1 MPYLF
6 VKEMKS
12 GQTGGCDMDFTG
24 RTVFITGGA
33 SGIGKTTALAF
44 AAAGARVAIA
54 TANSVQ
60 AGEAVVQS
68 IRENGDNG
76 TPAALNEDSITGKA
90 FMELARNVVEQTEIR
105 NRIAPPTHIV
115 EVK

>member
-1 MPYLF
+1 MWNVRCQKCCAMQLLLWIRQ
-6 VKEMKS
+6 EMS
-12 GQTGGCDMDFTG
+12 FS
-24 RTVFITGGA
+24 FIR
-33 SGIGKTTALAF
+33 I
-44 AAAGARVAIA
+44 RM
-54 TANSVQ
+54 
-60 AGEAVVQS
+60 QS

>member
-1 MPYLF
+1 
-6 VKEMKS
+6 
-12 GQTGGCDMDFTG
+12 MDFTG
-24 RTVFITGGA
+24 KTVFITGGA

-68 IRENGDNG
+68 IRENGGEAMFLQMD
-76 TPAALNEDSITGKA
+76 TSNEAQGEGSMQHLTMRAG
-90 FMELARNVVEQTEIR
+90 ART
-105 NRIAPPTHIV
+105 A
-115 EVK
+115 